1 MDRGIQEEAD
11 SDKQLQQ
18 LERRLDRLI
27 AWLNSELG
35 YETSAEGN
43 VNRLMKETHNRAT
56 EALNLLRGEGD
67 QIGMLGKVELLFRS
81 WHVLLSLVA
90 ALAGY
95 IVRLVT
101 ES

>member
-1 MDRGIQEEAD
+1 MDGGNH
-11 SDKQLQQ
+11 SDAETSQQLQN
-18 LERRLDRLI
+18 LERRVDRLTS
-27 AWLNSELG
+27 WLSSELG
-35 YETSAEGN
+35 YDSNSEGN
-43 VNRLMKETHNRAT
+43 VNRLMNETHKRCT
-56 EALNLLRGEGD
+56 EALNLLRGEKD
-67 QIGMLGKVELLFRS
+67 QIGLVGKVELLFRS